1 MKKVS
6 VNNSNDQDKSM
17 RPALNPEARDN
28 QLIALSVDLAE
39 KQLREGTASSQ
50 VIVHYLKLAAN
61 REKTRLENELLKAK
75 TQSLKS
81 SEKSEKLYEEAL
93 KAFAAY
99 AGSGVNRQDD
109 QDL

>member
-6 VNNSNDQDKSM
+6 VNNNKEDTKSI
-17 RPALNPEARDN
+17 RPALNPDARDN

-61 REKTRLENELLKAK
+61 REKMRLENELLKAK
-75 TQSLKS
+75 TQNLKS

-93 KAFAAY
+93 KAFASY

-109 QDL
+109 QDI

>member
-6 VNNSNDQDKSM
+6 INNSDDSNKSM

-75 TQSLKS
+75 TQNLKS

-93 KAFAAY
+93 KAFASY
-99 AGSGVNRQDD
+99 SGSGVNRQDD

>member
-81 SEKSEKLYEEAL
+81 SEESKKIYEEAL
-93 KAFAAY
+93 KVFAAY